1 MRTWKLVVALVLG
14 AGVLRAQTPCLEVAS
29 SWNVDSLTNA
39 LCVADLDSDG
49 LDDTLTGSLL
59 QPSLI
64 VRLSQSTGVP
74 GAPQVVALSW
84 PAETGSIAAG
94 DIDGD
99 QDLDLVVGHEYALTV
114 LRQTA
119 PGVYTRTEY
128 GLWPTLIEDVAL
140 VDIDGDL
147 DLDVVATDI
156 NIDRLLVFRN
166 DGGGQFAAPS
176 ASDSASWAQQM
187 LVADLDLDLDL
198 DVVVVG
204 QGDAFVDPPNVR
216 IALNHGDG
224 TFAVQPKV
232 FFPGIVFAQLLDT
245 NADGAPELV
254 VAHRD
259 TGLVQVHPNNAGSF
273 GSPTQF
279 QLPGGLLGAHA
290 VDLDSDGDLELVT
303 GMAGGLVVSWNVGG
317 ALVPVAPLGPS
328 NARYIVDGDFNGD
341 GARDLLVRSGAV
353 AQGQVSILRG
363 GCVGVQESFCFGDG
377 SATPCPCGNNGG
389 PGGGCATVSGLG
401 AVLSAS
407 GSGSV
412 GADDLGFVASGMQPG
427 RLALLLCTPDAA
439 NGGAGT
445 PFGDGL
451 RCLSGPLRR
460 LGTRITDLNGAASW
474 GPGLA
479 QFDAWNAG
487 HTRRFQVGFRDTAG
501 PCGSGFNFTQ
511 GLKVQFGL

>member
-1 MRTWKLVVALVLG
+1 MRTWKLVVSLVLG
-14 AGVLRAQTPCLEVAS
+14 AGVVRAQTQCLEVAS

-49 LDDTLTGSLL
+49 LDDTITGSLL
-59 QPSLI
+59 QPSLT
-64 VRLSQSTGVP
+64 VRLSLSTGVP
-74 GAPQVVALSW
+74 GAPQVVPLSW

-99 QDLDLVVGHEYALTV
+99 QDLDLVVGHEHALTV

-119 PGVYTRTEY
+119 AGVYTRTE
-128 GLWPTLIEDVAL
+128 LASWPISIADLAL

-156 NIDRLLVFRN
+156 NADQLLVLRN
-166 DGGGQFAAPS
+166 DGSGQFAAPS

-198 DVVVVG
+198 DVIVVG
-204 QGDAFVDPPNVR
+204 QGDAFVEPPNVR
-216 IALNHGDG
+216 VSLNQGDG
-224 TFAVQPKV
+224 TFVVQPKV
-232 FFPGIVFAQLLDT
+232 FYPGIVYVQLLDT
-245 NADGAPELV
+245 NSDGAPELV

-259 TGLVQVHPNNAGSF
+259 TGLVQVHPNNAGNF
-273 GSPTQF
+273 GAPTQF
-279 QLPGGLLGAHA
+279 QLPSAILGAHA
-290 VDLDSDGDLELVT
+290 VDLDSDGDLELVA
-303 GMAGGLVVSWNVGG
+303 GGAGGLIVSWNVGG

-328 NARYIVDGDFNGD
+328 NARYFFDGDFNGD
-341 GARDLLVRSGAV
+341 GARDLFVRSGAV
-353 AQGQVSILRG
+353 VQGQISILRG

-377 SATPCPCGNNGG
+377 SATPCPCGNDGG
-389 PGGGCATVSGLG
+389 PGGGCATSSGLG
-401 AVLSAS
+401 AVLSAN

-412 GADDLGFVASGMQPG
+412 SADDLGFVASGIQPG

-460 LGTRITDLNGAASW
+460 LGTRFADRHGLATWA
-474 GPGLA
+474 PGLA
-479 QFDAWNAG
+479 SFEAWSAG
-487 HTRRFQVGFRDTAG
+487 HTRRFQVGFRDTTG